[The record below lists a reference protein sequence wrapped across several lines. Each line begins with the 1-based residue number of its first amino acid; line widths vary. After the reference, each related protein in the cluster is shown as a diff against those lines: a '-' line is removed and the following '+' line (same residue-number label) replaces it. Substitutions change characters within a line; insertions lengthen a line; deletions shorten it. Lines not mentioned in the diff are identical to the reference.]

1 MNCQWAWENLHRL
14 ASRWRF
20 VCNAV
25 KPVVILQCV
34 NAHLSCNAQCYFS
47 ISCWKA
53 LAKKS
58 MDEWMAP
65 RMNAFFQCWNVNM
78 ASSFF
83 QCAAWFY
90 VNLQRYWN
98 TCSTKVL
105 LYNNFHLF
113 LTYKKS
119 GLMLSRSGMYWGFR
133 SSKCDLLFHIFN
145 WWTILNWISYGSFW
159 AEVFC

>member
-14 ASRWRF
+14 ASRWCF
-20 VCNAV
+20 VRNAV
-25 KPVVILQCV
+25 KPVVWLQCV
-34 NAHLSCNAQCYFS
+34 NAHLSCNAPCYFS

-53 LAKKS
+53 LAKKKFS
-58 MDEWMAP
+58 GWVNGPQNECI
-65 RMNAFFQCWNVNM
+65 FQCWNVNM
-78 ASSFF
+78 AFF
-83 QCAAWFY
+83 SQCAAWFY
-90 VNLQRYWN
+90 VNLQHYWN

-119 GLMLSRSGMYWGFR
+119 GLMLSRSGMHWGFR
-133 SSKCDLLFHIFN
+133 SSKCDLFHIFN
-145 WWTILNWISYGSFW
+145 CWTIFNWICYGSFW